1 MQRKKKV
8 KVKAKVKRKAK
19 EKVTEKVKLLRAKAN
34 KEESLKAK
42 PKIKMHKEQRKI
54 VVIGCIEEHVLVA
67 PNAAICTSQAREE
80 VEMDD
85 LTAQTEQHLQATE
98 NRVRSPEEENLRLD
112 YQTGHPVI
120 IGYQE
125 NAEKETN
132 AIIFM

>member
-1 MQRKKKV
+1 MQRKQR
-8 KVKAKVKRKAK
+8 AKVKEKGKKKQK
-19 EKVTEKVKLLRAKAN
+19 EKEKEKVKLLKAKEN

-42 PKIKMHKEQRKI
+42 PKIQMLKERRKT

-67 PNAAICTSQAREE
+67 PNAAISTTQVKEGI
-80 VEMDD
+80 EMDD
-85 LTAQTEQHLQATE
+85 PTAQADHHLQATE

>member
-1 MQRKKKV
+1 MQRKQRV
-8 KVKAKVKRKAK
+8 KVKAKVKRKEK
-19 EKVTEKVKLLRAKAN
+19 EKEKVKLPKAKAN

-42 PKIKMHKEQRKI
+42 PKTKMHKEQKKI

-67 PNAAICTSQAREE
+67 PNAAICTTLIREE
-80 VEMDD
+80 VEVDD
-85 LTAQTEQHLQATE
+85 LTAQAEHHLQATE

-112 YQTGHPVI
+112 YQTDHPVI